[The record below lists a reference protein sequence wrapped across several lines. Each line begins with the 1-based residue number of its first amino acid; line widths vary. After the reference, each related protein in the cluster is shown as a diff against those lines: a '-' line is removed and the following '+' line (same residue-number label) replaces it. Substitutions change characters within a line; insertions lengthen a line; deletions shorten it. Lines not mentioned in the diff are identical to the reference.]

1 MAPWVEGKRKESWA
15 SNGNI
20 AVYIFAVLF
29 TAWLGF
35 QIWARLPGGPLP
47 PTGLEPMVMAA
58 LGVAITTKS
67 VERRQVEDDRQ
78 KEHDDLREQ
87 VRELKR
93 KVEPKDSGESE

>member
-1 MAPWVEGKRKESWA
+1 
-15 SNGNI
+15 
-20 AVYIFAVLF
+20 
-29 TAWLGF
+29 
-35 QIWARLPGGPLP
+35 
-47 PTGLEPMVMAA
+47 MVMAA